1 MAFPEVDEAVG
12 GLWDGSEGSDGGVA
26 DPDCRN
32 GAVVVVA
39 ILIVVIL
46 QVDDISDAKTET
58 QKSNEFTAQ
67 SNKL

>member
-26 DPDCRN
+26 DPDRRN
-32 GAVVVVA
+32 GAVVFV
-39 ILIVVIL
+39 ILVVVIL
-46 QVDDISDAKTET
+46 QVDDISDTKTKT
-58 QKSNEFTAQ
+58 QKSNEFSAQ